1 MVEQAKVLITSTSRI
16 SEAFKPFEPVIDKP
30 ETNPN
35 ENKPPEPSNK
45 KVSSTILPVRA
56 QREERL
62 RK

>member
-30 ETNPN
+30 ETNLN
-35 ENKPPEPSNK
+35 ENKPPKPNNK
-45 KVSSTILPVRA
+45 KVSFVFLARQ
-56 QREERL
+56 QREEHL